1 MKITIFSFDLWGFN
15 KKIAQELETLGNDV
29 TYIDTSEINY
39 VYKSFGDKILNF
51 FSKSILKK
59 NKKKT
64 YFDAKINELINN
76 LDPQDCCLI
85 VNPSF
90 FKPEVLNL
98 LRTKT
103 KKFIAYNYDS
113 LKRIPLPANYNQLF
127 DKIYS
132 FDLED
137 TKKNTFLNHLPNFNY
152 QKKKVNLYPKNK
164 AFIIISQSETREII
178 LNKIANYFDSI
189 NIKNYQFIVHKPKLK
204 KLNKN
209 IKITNNHISLDE
221 INLMMENSDILID
234 LVRPNQTGLS
244 FRIFEAMGMHKK
256 IITNNKTIVEY
267 DFYNSNNIL
276 VLNDDLTNIT
286 PEFLNNKFE
295 PLPDDLYQKYTL
307 ENWVRTVF
315 YN

>member
-15 KKIAQELETLGNDV
+15 KKIDQELETLGNDV

-85 VNPSF
+85 VNTSF
-90 FKPEVLNL
+90 FKPEVLDL
-98 LRTKT
+98 LRKKTKKFIANNYDSLKVIPLPANYNKLLNKKKTYIEAKINELINKLDPLDCYLIVNPSFFKPEIVDLLRKKT

-234 LVRPNQTGLS
+234 LVRPNQTGL
-244 FRIFEAMGMHKK
+244 
-256 IITNNKTIVEY
+256 
-267 DFYNSNNIL
+267 
-276 VLNDDLTNIT
+276 
-286 PEFLNNKFE
+286 
-295 PLPDDLYQKYTL
+295 
-307 ENWVRTVF
+307 
-315 YN
+315 